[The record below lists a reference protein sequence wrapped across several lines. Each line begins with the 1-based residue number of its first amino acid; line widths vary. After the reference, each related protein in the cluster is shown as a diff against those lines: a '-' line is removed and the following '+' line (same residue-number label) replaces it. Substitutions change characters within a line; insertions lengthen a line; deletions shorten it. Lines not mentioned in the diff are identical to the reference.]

1 VVFGKQRPAADLA
14 TLALLLV
21 GFCGLAFAI
30 FYLRETL
37 IGALLPLTF
46 IAGAFAGLRGE
57 VREVEL
63 HPGKLIL
70 RTLFRSYT
78 VPRRHVR
85 AIVATERGPAIDVLS
100 GARYPITPP
109 GVDPIELERALR
121 QWLESDT
128 Q

>member
-1 VVFGKQRPAADLA
+1 VVFGKQRPAKDLA
-14 TLALLLV
+14 VLALLLA
-21 GFCGLAFAI
+21 GFCGLAVAI

-63 HPGKLIL
+63 LEDKLII
-70 RTLFRSYT
+70 RTIFRGYAI
-78 VPRRHVR
+78 PRAHVR
-85 AIVATERGPAIDVLS
+85 AIVTTDRGTAIDVLS

-109 GVDPIELERALR
+109 GVDALELERALR
-121 QWLESDT
+121 EGL
-128 Q
+128 